1 MENLLFILLNVSK
14 NFLSY
19 KHFNLETVPT
29 GSKKKKSRQTCIIF
43 LPKLNHHL
51 HQRISSSSRCLM
63 LENGRRPRV

>member
-29 GSKKKKSRQTCIIF
+29 GSKKKNRDKRVSYF
-43 LPKLNHHL
+43 YLN
-51 HQRISSSSRCLM
+51 
-63 LENGRRPRV
+63 

>member
-29 GSKKKKSRQTCIIF
+29 GSKKKIATNVYHIF
-43 LPKLNHHL
+43 T
-51 HQRISSSSRCLM
+51 
-63 LENGRRPRV
+63 